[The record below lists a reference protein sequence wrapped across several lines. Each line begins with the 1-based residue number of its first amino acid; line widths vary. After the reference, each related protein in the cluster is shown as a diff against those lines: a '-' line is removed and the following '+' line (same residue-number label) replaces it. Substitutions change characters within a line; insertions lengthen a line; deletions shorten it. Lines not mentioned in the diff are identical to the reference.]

1 MDGEGLGREV
11 KVPQPADHI
20 MAAAPGPWE
29 RVLMFKGGYIP
40 VRFLLINNIIIIIR
54 LVD

>member
-1 MDGEGLGREV
+1 MGREV

-29 RVLMFKGGYIP
+29 RVLVTLFKRGGFLSGFYYI
-40 VRFLLINNIIIIIR
+40 IY
-54 LVD
+54 DS